1 MMSETQET
9 TFPVIQAPWG
19 TWQVLDD
26 SENFKVKKITM
37 KPGQRLSY
45 QKHFKREENWFVVQG
60 VAEVTLDDQKH
71 QLQVGEF
78 IHIPTESKHRI
89 ANPLTNQD
97 LIFIEI
103 QRGTYFG
110 EEDIVRFQDDYGR
123 G

>member
-1 MMSETQET
+1 MSETKQT

-60 VAEVTLDDQKH
+60 VAEVTLDDVKH

>member
-1 MMSETQET
+1 MMNHVSS
-9 TFPVIQAPWG
+9 FPIIQAPWG

-26 SENFKVKKITM
+26 SPNFKVKKITM

-60 VAEVTLDDQKH
+60 EALVTRDDVDHK
-71 QLQVGEF
+71 LTVGEF
-78 IHIPTESKHRI
+78 IHIPLESKHRI
-89 ANPLTNQD
+89 ANPTQDQD